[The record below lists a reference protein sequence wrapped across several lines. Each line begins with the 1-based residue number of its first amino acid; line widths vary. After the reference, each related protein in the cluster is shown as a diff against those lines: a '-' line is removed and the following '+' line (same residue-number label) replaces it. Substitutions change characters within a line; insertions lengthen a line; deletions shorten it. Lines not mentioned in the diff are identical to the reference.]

1 MADQNLSKNVE
12 EQNRRKLREYLNKLE
27 KSGGLP
33 AKEERKTTRV
43 APDRF
48 RRDWEDWK
56 RLYGGQVI
64 DLSRGSP
71 SRVEADYKLLGVS
84 SKATQAEIKKAF
96 YALAKKNHPDQGGK
110 VEKFREL
117 MGAYQRLTG
126 HV

>member
-1 MADQNLSKNVE
+1 MADQNLSKNVA
-12 EQNRRKLREYLNKLE
+12 EQNRRKLQDYLNKVK

-33 AKEERKTTRV
+33 PKEERKTTRV
-43 APDRF
+43 RPDPF
-48 RRDWEDWK
+48 RRDWEEWK
-56 RLYGGQVI
+56 RHYGGQVI

-71 SRVEADYKLLGVS
+71 SRVEADYQLLGVS
-84 SKATQAEIKKAF
+84 PKATQTEIKKAF
-96 YALAKKNHPDQGGK
+96 YALAKKNHPDQGGE